1 MSSIKSRRAVVI
13 GGLRTPFVKAFTD
26 FTKIDTIALGKAAVS
41 GLMQKLELSSKDID
55 GLYWGAVILPPLTVN
70 VGREIALD
78 LKMFGVE
85 AATCTRACTSGL
97 QAIHMAVS
105 AIERGEAD
113 VLIAGGSDSTSNAP
127 ISLPS
132 KVVHALAPIAL
143 GGKASAMD
151 YLGALGQLFPLQ
163 DSLPRQPKIAERTT
177 GEVMGAAAERMAKR
191 LEISRQAQDE
201 FAARSHARAAAAAQS
216 GIFADEMTP
225 VETADGHV
233 QTDGLI
239 RANSTVEKLSTLKP
253 VFAQDGSV
261 TAGNASPL
269 TDGAAAVL
277 VMSEEKARSLGYK
290 PLAAFRS
297 FAYSAVDPSD
307 LLLIAPAI
315 SIPKALAR
323 AGMELADIELVD
335 MHEAFAAQVL
345 GVLKMLESDA
355 WAHEKL
361 GRDRAVGSIDPAM
374 MNVHGGS
381 LAIGHPFGAT
391 GARMVTTVANELM
404 RSNKDTALLAICA
417 AGGLGAAAVM
427 ERVRD

>member
-1 MSSIKSRRAVVI
+1 
-13 GGLRTPFVKAFTD
+13 
-26 FTKIDTIALGKAAVS
+26 
-41 GLMQKLELSSKDID
+41 
-55 GLYWGAVILPPLTVN
+55 
-70 VGREIALD
+70 
-78 LKMFGVE
+78 
-85 AATCTRACTSGL
+85 
-97 QAIHMAVS
+97 
-105 AIERGEAD
+105 
-113 VLIAGGSDSTSNAP
+113 
-127 ISLPS
+127 
-132 KVVHALAPIAL
+132 
-143 GGKASAMD
+143 
-151 YLGALGQLFPLQ
+151 
-163 DSLPRQPKIAERTT
+163 
-177 GEVMGAAAERMAKR
+177 
-191 LEISRQAQDE
+191 
-201 FAARSHARAAAAAQS
+201 
-216 GIFADEMTP
+216 MTP